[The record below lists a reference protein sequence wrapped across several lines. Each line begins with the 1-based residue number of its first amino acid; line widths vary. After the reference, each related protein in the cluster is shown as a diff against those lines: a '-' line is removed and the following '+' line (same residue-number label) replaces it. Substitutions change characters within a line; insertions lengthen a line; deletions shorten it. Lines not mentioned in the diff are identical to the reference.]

1 MTIEIVLIAIVALI
15 FLVQWLDSLETERRT
30 KRALAIAAKQAADE
44 VKHYQNA
51 LNDFVGKLREDPL
64 NPALQGDVL
73 RSMNVQEKAA
83 ATGFAYES
91 ILALLAQQPQE
102 TILRQLALKA
112 GRVHYGKV
120 RGGEASFEDEQRIMN
135 DIQVRLM

>member
-30 KRALAIAAKQAADE
+30 KRALAMAAKQAADE
-44 VKHYQNA
+44 VKRYQNA
-51 LNDFVGKLREDPL
+51 LNEFVGKLREDPL
-64 NPALQGDVL
+64 NPSLQGEVL
-73 RSMNVQEKAA
+73 KAMNVQEKAG

-91 ILALLAQQPQE
+91 ILTLLAQQPQE

-112 GRVHYGKV
+112 GRIHYGKM

>member
-15 FLVQWLDSLETERRT
+15 FLVQWLDSLETERRAR
-30 KRALAIAAKQAADE
+30 RAKEQAE
-44 VKHYQNA
+44 HRQLMEMLKYQDS
-51 LNDFVGKLREDPL
+51 LKDFVGRLREMPLDPS
-64 NPALQGDVL
+64 AHGDVL
-73 RSMNVQEKAA
+73 KSMGFQTNAG

-91 ILALLAQQPQE
+91 VLALLAQQPQE
-102 TILRQLALKA
+102 TLLRQLALKA
-112 GRVHYGKV
+112 GRIHYGKV